1 MQIDEL
7 NSPNS
12 PDDQLIL
19 SHEEIEKFPKS
30 FYTHAEAIFHLQEV
44 GIEIKQTRV
53 AEWIGVSRANVSQVV
68 GRMQNSGL
76 IKLNDNLELT
86 DTGLCLAKCIS
97 RRHRITERFLSEVLN
112 LPWDKVY
119 EETSRWENV
128 LSPVTEKAML
138 KLLGYPN
145 TGPFG
150 NPIPNSN
157 YQEKKMDN
165 LLNVESNK
173 KYSIEKITEELKKD
187 ASMIDFLQTHEMLPG
202 TEVVVADAGDYS
214 ITISTNKSDYFGI
227 DKFIAKR
234 VFVS

>member
-76 IKLNDNLELT
+76 IKLNDNLELA

-150 NPIPNSN
+150 NPIPYSN

>member
-7 NSPNS
+7 NSPNGS
-12 PDDQLIL
+12 DDQLIL

-76 IKLNDNLELT
+76 IKLNDSLELT

-119 EETSRWENV
+119 GETSRWENV

-150 NPIPNSN
+150 NPIPYSN

>member
-19 SHEEIEKFPKS
+19 SHEEIEIFPKS

-76 IKLNDNLELT
+76 IKLNDSLELT

-150 NPIPNSN
+150 NPIPYSN

>member
-150 NPIPNSN
+150 NPIPYSN

-187 ASMIDFLQTHEMLPG
+187 ASVIDFLQTHEMLPG

>member
-150 NPIPNSN
+150 NPIPYSN

-187 ASMIDFLQTHEMLPG
+187 ASMIDFLQTHVMLPG

>member
-76 IKLNDNLELT
+76 IKLNDSLELT

-97 RRHRITERFLSEVLN
+97 RRHRITERFLSEVLD

-150 NPIPNSN
+150 NPIPYSN
-157 YQEKKMDN
+157 YQEKKKDN

>member
-7 NSPNS
+7 NSPNN

-76 IKLNDNLELT
+76 IKLNDSLELT

-97 RRHRITERFLSEVLN
+97 RRNRITERFLSEVLN

-150 NPIPNSN
+150 NPIPYSN

>member
-19 SHEEIEKFPKS
+19 SHEEIEKFPQS
-30 FYTHAEAIFHLQEV
+30 FYTHAEAIFDLQEV

-76 IKLNDNLELT
+76 IKLNDSLELT
-86 DTGLCLAKCIS
+86 DSGLCLAKCIS

-150 NPIPNSN
+150 NPIPYSN

-202 TEVVVADAGDYS
+202 TEVFVADAGDYS

>member
-12 PDDQLIL
+12 RDDQLIL

-150 NPIPNSN
+150 NPIPYSN

-202 TEVVVADAGDYS
+202 TEVVVADAGNYS

>member
-19 SHEEIEKFPKS
+19 SHEEIEKIPKS

-76 IKLNDNLELT
+76 IKLNDSLELT

-150 NPIPNSN
+150 NPIPYSN

-165 LLNVESNK
+165 MLNVESNK

>member
-7 NSPNS
+7 NSPNN

-44 GIEIKQTRV
+44 GIEIKHTRV

-76 IKLNDNLELT
+76 IKLNDSLELT

-150 NPIPNSN
+150 NPIPYSN

>member
-76 IKLNDNLELT
+76 IKLNDSLELT

-150 NPIPNSN
+150 NPIPYSN

-187 ASMIDFLQTHEMLPG
+187 ASMIDFLQTHERLPG

>member
-7 NSPNS
+7 NSPNN
-12 PDDQLIL
+12 PNDQLIL

-76 IKLNDNLELT
+76 IKLNDSLELT

-150 NPIPNSN
+150 NPIPYSN
-157 YQEKKMDN
+157 YQEKKMNN

-187 ASMIDFLQTHEMLPG
+187 ASMIGFLQTHEMLPG

>member
-76 IKLNDNLELT
+76 IKLNDSLELT

-150 NPIPNSN
+150 NPIPYSN

-187 ASMIDFLQTHEMLPG
+187 ASMIDFLQTPEMLPG

>member
-138 KLLGYPN
+138 KLLGYPK

-150 NPIPNSN
+150 NPIPYSN

>member
-7 NSPNS
+7 NSPNNR
-12 PDDQLIL
+12 DDQLIL

-53 AEWIGVSRANVSQVV
+53 AEWSGVSRANVSQVV

-76 IKLNDNLELT
+76 IKLNDSLELT

-150 NPIPNSN
+150 NPIPYSN

>member
-150 NPIPNSN
+150 NPIPYSN

-173 KYSIEKITEELKKD
+173 KYSIEKITEELKKE

>member
-76 IKLNDNLELT
+76 IKLNDSLELT
-86 DTGLCLAKCIS
+86 DTCLCLAKCIS

-150 NPIPNSN
+150 NPIPYSN

>member
-150 NPIPNSN
+150 NPIPYSN

-187 ASMIDFLQTHEMLPG
+187 ASMIDFLQTNEMLPG

>member
-1 MQIDEL
+1 MQMDEL
-7 NSPNS
+7 NSPNKTS
-12 PDDQLIL
+12 EELLL

-30 FYTHAEAIFHLQEV
+30 FYNHAEAIFHLQEV

-53 AEWIGVSRANVSQVV
+53 AKWIGVSRANVSQVV

-86 DTGLCLAKCIS
+86 DKGLCLAKCIS

-150 NPIPNSN
+150 NPIPYSN
-157 YQEKKMDN
+157 YQEKKMEN

-187 ASMIDFLQTHEMLPG
+187 ASMINFLQTHEMLPG
-202 TEVVVADAGDYS
+202 TEIIVADARDYS

>member
-7 NSPNS
+7 NSPNN

-53 AEWIGVSRANVSQVV
+53 AEWSGVSRANVSQVV

-76 IKLNDNLELT
+76 IKLNDSLELT

-150 NPIPNSN
+150 NPIPYSN

>member
-150 NPIPNSN
+150 NPIPYSN
-157 YQEKKMDN
+157 YQEKKMEN

>member
-76 IKLNDNLELT
+76 IKLNDSLELT

-150 NPIPNSN
+150 NPIPYSN

-173 KYSIEKITEELKKD
+173 KYSIEKITEELKKA

>member
-76 IKLNDNLELT
+76 IKLNDSLELT

-150 NPIPNSN
+150 NPIPYSN

-187 ASMIDFLQTHEMLPG
+187 ASMIDFLQTHKMLPG

>member
-76 IKLNDNLELT
+76 IKLNDSLELT

-150 NPIPNSN
+150 NPIPYSN

-227 DKFIAKR
+227 DKFIEKR

>member
-7 NSPNS
+7 NTPNS
-12 PDDQLIL
+12 NSDDSIL
-19 SHEEIEKFPKS
+19 THEEVEKFPKS

-44 GIEIKQTRV
+44 GIDIKQTRV
-53 AEWIGVSRANVSQVV
+53 AEWLGVSRANVSQVV

-76 IKLNDNLELT
+76 IRINDNLELT

-112 LPWDKVY
+112 LPWDQVY
-119 EETSRWENV
+119 KETSRWENV
-128 LSPVTEKAML
+128 LSPVTEKEML
-138 KLLGYPN
+138 KMLGNPK

-150 NPIPNSN
+150 NPIPHSR
-157 YQEKKMDN
+157 YQEKNMKN
-165 LLNVESNK
+165 LLNVETNK
-173 KYSIEKITEELKKD
+173 TYFIEKITEELKRD
-187 ASMIDFLQTHEMLPG
+187 LTMIDFLQSHEMLPG
-202 TEVVVADAGDYS
+202 SKLNVADAGDFS
-214 ITISTNKSDYFGI
+214 ITISTNGNDFFGV

>member
-30 FYTHAEAIFHLQEV
+30 FYTHAEAIFHLKEV

-76 IKLNDNLELT
+76 IKLNDSLELT

-150 NPIPNSN
+150 NPIPYSN